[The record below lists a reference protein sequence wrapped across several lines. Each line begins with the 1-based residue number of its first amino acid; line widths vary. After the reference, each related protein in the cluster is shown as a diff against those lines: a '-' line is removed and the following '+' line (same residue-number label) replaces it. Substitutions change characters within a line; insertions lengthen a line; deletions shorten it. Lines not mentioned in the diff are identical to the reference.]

1 MRATLA
7 FAAMLVVALAAGG
20 FVAVP
25 AASQAE
31 EPVVRDCKGPRNLG
45 DLGRDWRRQAV
56 VAGPLAF
63 VRMRDGYSRRLPSAS
78 PSAALPLKVLVVVE
92 PKAVVTV
99 TLSARSRRFAAL
111 GYAASFRQGGR
122 RVPLSAGS
130 ISARFEACA
139 HANASTS
146 RIPNAGKPWNRGTQF
161 GGYFL
166 VAGSRCVDVEMR
178 PEGRTT
184 VLRRTLRFGVT
195 RCAVS

>member
-7 FAAMLVVALAAGG
+7 LGAMFVIALATGG
-20 FVAVP
+20 FVAAP
-25 AASQAE
+25 AASQEE

-45 DLGRDWRRQAV
+45 DLGRNWRRQAV

-78 PSAALPLKVLVVVE
+78 PTAALPLKVLVVVE
-92 PKAVVTV
+92 PKAIVTV
-99 TLSARSRRFAAL
+99 TISTRSRGIAAL

-130 ISARFEACA
+130 ISVRFEACA
-139 HANASTS
+139 RANVSTS
-146 RIPNAGKPWNRGTQF
+146 RIANAGKPWNRGTQF

-166 VAGSRCVDVEMR
+166 VAGSRCVDVEVR
-178 PEGRTT
+178 PEGRTS
-184 VLRRTLRFGVT
+184 VLRRTLRFGVA